1 MSASRACVTRS
12 PHLPNMRISINA
24 HINANR
30 PRSALV
36 NAACTSTSV
45 TITPRLRVRNRT
57 FSDLTNGTSLLYRS
71 LTSAARDGNLQGV
84 KYDAPRLRELTQ
96 NIHEIRMH

>member
-12 PHLPNMRISINA
+12 PRLPNMRITINA

-45 TITPRLRVRNRT
+45 TITRRLPVRNHT
-57 FSDLTNGTSLLYRS
+57 FADHTDGTSLLYRTF
-71 LTSAARDGNLQGV
+71 TSTAHFQGV